1 MKRLMS
7 IIGAIA
13 VCFVGAGC
21 GDDSSTT
28 ASTSPTTTGAPSTTV
43 ATATFPVTVG
53 TGANA
58 VTIKSRPEKIVSLSP
73 TATEILFAIGAG
85 KQVTAVDDQSN
96 YPPEAPKSDLSG
108 FKPNVEA
115 IAKKSPDLVV
125 IQFDTANLVAGLKAL
140 SIPVLVQAPAQRLT
154 EAYTQFE
161 QLGAATANLGGAA
174 EAVSKMQT
182 RIEAATKAT
191 KKPATPLSY
200 YHEVDNTYYSATSST
215 FIGELYTLAGLRNIA
230 DAADKDKSGY
240 PQLSAEYIIQQ
251 NPDIIFLADAK
262 CCGETAQKVGARAG
276 WSTLSAVKTASIIPI
291 DDDLASRWGPRTA
304 DLFEAIV
311 KAVNALPAMAS
322 AK

>member
-7 IIGAIA
+7 IIGVIA
-13 VCFVGAGC
+13 VCLVGAGC
-21 GDDSSTT
+21 GDDSSPAT
-28 ASTSPTTTGAPSTTV
+28 APTTTAAGTTTE
-43 ATATFPVTVG
+43 ATASFPVTVG
-53 TGANA
+53 SGANA
-58 VTIKSRPEKIVSLSP
+58 VTLKSRPEKIVSLSP

-85 KQVTAVDDQSN
+85 KQVTAVDDQSS

-140 SIPVLVQAPAQRLT
+140 SIPVLVQPPAQKLT

-161 QLGAATANLGGAA
+161 QLGVATGNLGGAA
-174 EAVSKMQT
+174 EAVAKMQT
-182 RIEAATKAT
+182 RIDAAAKSV
-191 KKPATPLSY
+191 KKPTTPLSY
-200 YHEVDNTYYSATSST
+200 YHEVDNTFYTATSST

-276 WSTLSAVKTASIIPI
+276 WSTLSSVKNGAIIPI

-304 DLFEAIV
+304 ELFDAIV
-311 KAVNALPAMAS
+311 KAVNALPATVA